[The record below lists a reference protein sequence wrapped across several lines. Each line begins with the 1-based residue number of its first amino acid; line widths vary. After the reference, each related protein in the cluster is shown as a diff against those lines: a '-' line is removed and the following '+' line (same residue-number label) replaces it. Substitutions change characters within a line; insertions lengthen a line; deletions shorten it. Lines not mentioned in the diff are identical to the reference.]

1 MKRARSNLRNAASL
15 SAYKKSLLKFI
26 GPSPGSVFNC
36 LNCKEIKLLTK
47 LRLGLSHLREH
58 KFKQS
63 FQDTLNQL
71 CSHGRNME
79 TNMVFFFQLTLA

>member
-36 LNCKEIKLLTK
+36 LNFKEIELLTK
-47 LRLGLSHLREH
+47 LRIGLSHLHEH

-63 FQDTLNQL
+63 
-71 CSHGRNME
+71 SHGRNME
-79 TNMVFFFQLTLA
+79 TNMVFFFKLTLL